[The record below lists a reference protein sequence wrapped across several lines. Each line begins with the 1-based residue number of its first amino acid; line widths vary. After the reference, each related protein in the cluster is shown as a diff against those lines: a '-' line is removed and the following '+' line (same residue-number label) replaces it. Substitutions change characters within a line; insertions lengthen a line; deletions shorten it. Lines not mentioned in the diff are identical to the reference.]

1 VPKGLRILSLRFAA
15 LLALVPACSWAFV
28 DAPPLY
34 VSPEARSIPC
44 TQSLASPIADT
55 VIAAAMYTGAGIM
68 LVAATH
74 RDNNDLPT
82 GGTSYSLLL
91 AIPAVLIAVPHTFSA
106 VYGYTKTARCRRV
119 NRVAA
124 IRRPQ

>member
-1 VPKGLRILSLRFAA
+1 MRWHHLLSLRLAA
-15 LLALVPACSWAFV
+15 LFALVPACSWAFV

-34 VSPEARSIPC
+34 VSPEARSIEC

-55 VIAAAMYTGAGIM
+55 AIAAVMYAGAGIM
-68 LVAATH
+68 LAAARH
-74 RDNNDLPT
+74 QDNDDLPT
-82 GGTSYSLLL
+82 GGQSYSLIL

-106 VYGYTKTARCRRV
+106 VYGYQKTARCRHI

>member
-1 VPKGLRILSLRFAA
+1 MPEGHRILSLRLAA
-15 LLALVPACSWAFV
+15 LIALVSACSWQFV

-55 VIAAAMYTGAGIM
+55 AIATVMYAGAGIM
-68 LVAATH
+68 LAAARH
-74 RDNNDLPT
+74 QDNDGLPT
-82 GGTSYSLLL
+82 GGQSYSLIL
-91 AIPAVLIAVPHTFSA
+91 AIPALLIAVPHTFSA
-106 VYGYTKTARCRRV
+106 VYGYQKTARCRHV

-124 IRRPQ
+124 IRKPQ